1 MRISTGQIFS
11 NANRN
16 MMENQTSLLDTQG
29 KLSSGKK
36 FSSLAEDPV
45 GASRV
50 VGLKRE
56 LAQLDMFQ
64 SNIDASRRRLE
75 LEDAT
80 FGDLNIA
87 MDRMRELSL
96 QARNNT
102 NTDADRQAMA
112 HELEQLVEYS
122 AGLMNTRDAK
132 GEYIFSGSKGTT
144 QTYLKQDDRY
154 VYQGDSSARSIQ
166 VSSALYTQSTD
177 AGRDLF
183 ESINLDPELSVTGE
197 MAGAITGYEV
207 TDPERY
213 ASLMRSTGDL
223 ELRVTVGT
231 DGAVPPAV
239 PAPEYRYSLL
249 DSAGQPVP
257 MAPPNNSTLVQD
269 IVFDPTDPDARQV
282 TLNLSGI
289 SIDLTL
295 PDNTFVDDTAA
306 SVTGEGEAYF
316 VDTAGNPAL
325 ADSQAFTDLIRDNG
339 PLTVQVSYDP
349 AAILPANPYTYSVQD
364 AAGNPV
370 TVTADSDATD
380 DIIEL
385 NGWSVQMQGGADAYS
400 TDFTLDIEPPQAAR
414 LRFEQSPSNVLNAV
428 METVEALREPVQGD
442 QQALTLQNERIDQA
456 LNEIKTAQERIGE
469 STSKVGSRL
478 RTLEN
483 AEFTNIDFKL
493 MTEGTL
499 SAVQDLDYAEAS
511 TELAKRQLALEA
523 AYASFAKIQDLSLFN
538 YIR

>member
-16 MMENQTSLLDTQG
+16 MMENQTSLLDIQN

-36 FSSLAEDPV
+36 FTSLAEDPV

-80 FGDLNIA
+80 FGDLNTA

-102 NTDADRQAMA
+102 NTDADRQAIA

-154 VYQGDSSARSIQ
+154 TYQGDSTARNIQ

-177 AGRDLF
+177 VGRDLF
-183 ESINLDPELSVTGE
+183 ESIKQEPELSVTGE

-257 MAPPNNSTLVQD
+257 MAPPNNTLVKD
-269 IVFDPTDPDARQV
+269 IVFDPTDPGARQV

-289 SIDLTL
+289 TVDLML
-295 PDNTFVDDTAA
+295 PDNTFVDDTVA

-316 VDTAGNPAL
+316 VDTVGNPAL
-325 ADSQAFTDLIRDNG
+325 TGSQALTDLIRDNG
-339 PLTVQVSYDP
+339 PLTVQVAYDP
-349 AAILPANPYTYSVQD
+349 AAILPANPYTYSVLD

-400 TDFTLDIEPPQAAR
+400 TEFTLDIEPPQAAR

-442 QQALTLQNERIDQA
+442 QQALTLQNERVNKA
-456 LNEIKTAQERIGE
+456 LVEIKTAQERIGE

-478 RTLEN
+478 RTLES

-523 AYASFAKIQDLSLFN
+523 AYASFAKIQELSLFD

>member
-80 FGDLNIA
+80 FGDLNTA

-154 VYQGDSSARSIQ
+154 VYQGDSTARSIQ

-295 PDNTFVDDTAA
+295 PDNTFADDTAA